1 MSGGDLPVTVMR
13 SERGARRR
21 PLGAAGA
28 LASLLAPAS
37 LIWIGGFLLPFAGLG
52 AQSLRQFTPG
62 RVGVVADA
70 PFTTDNYRELLN
82 GAFAEVLC
90 TTFWMGALAAA
101 ISLCIAFPLAYAIVR
116 RFSPRWRTLCI
127 GAMIT
132 LVLSSILVKTYAIEL
147 TFGSVG
153 VTRPLLLTLGIA
165 PNGRAT
171 IEAVVIAGLVHAI
184 VPVAVLTLI
193 GAIQSIDPCLIDA
206 AQSLGA
212 PAWKAHLTVTLPLA
226 RAALT
231 SSFLVSLTFAISAF
245 VIPMVL
251 GRGRVLFMSNIIYTR
266 FSDIA
271 NYPSGAAISLAM
283 LALSMLVIAAITF
296 VNRRSARA

>member
-1 MSGGDLPVTVMR
+1 
-13 SERGARRR
+13 
-21 PLGAAGA
+21 
-28 LASLLAPAS
+28 
-37 LIWIGGFLLPFAGLG
+37 
-52 AQSLRQFTPG
+52 
-62 RVGVVADA
+62 
-70 PFTTDNYRELLN
+70 
-82 GAFAEVLC
+82 
-90 TTFWMGALAAA
+90 
-101 ISLCIAFPLAYAIVR
+101 
-116 RFSPRWRTLCI
+116 
-127 GAMIT
+127 MIM

-153 VTRPLLLTLGIA
+153 ITRPLMIWLGIA
-165 PNGRAT
+165 PNARGT

-193 GAIQSIDPCLIDA
+193 GAVQSIDPRLIDA

-212 PAWKAHLTVTLPLA
+212 PAWKAHLTITLPLS
-226 RAALT
+226 RQALV

-271 NYPSGAAISLAM
+271 NYPSGAAVSLAM
-283 LALSMLVIAAITF
+283 LAISMVVIAGITT
-296 VNRRSARA
+296 VQTRKAGV